1 MVAPRRDTFF
11 TMRALFAVSV
21 ACVVAGCGLSLG
33 VDEVSPGPAPS
44 VSPTPAPTPNPPPT
58 GGPTPPSVVDA
69 AVGVDGGDLDAA
81 VVDASDGAVVLPADP
96 TKVSVSYAAGKNA
109 VVYAFDFTTATFT
122 AQTSTGCPSAE
133 ETAVMADGTVYV
145 TSSDSRD
152 LFKWTAGAGC
162 ARVGTNLGLPFALG
176 TAELS
181 GVEELVGYRNG
192 DYVKV
197 DRATGAVT
205 TITAGALGTLRP
217 SGDVTRIGTKG
228 YLAAQSG
235 TGNGALACPVGGDC
249 VVSVGLTD
257 GRPIALVK
265 HFVGLGIFGIAHSGG
280 QLLFYANGQVFPFD
294 PSTQVLGAALASTP
308 AGASFSGAGAPA
320 FPPR

>member
-1 MVAPRRDTFF
+1 M
-11 TMRALFAVSV
+11 MRALLAVSV
-21 ACVVAGCGLSLG
+21 ALVVAGCGLSLA
-33 VDEVSPGPAPS
+33 VDEVAPGPAPS
-44 VSPTPAPTPNPPPT
+44 ATSTTKPPP
-58 GGPTPPSVVDA
+58 GGGTTPPPVVDA
-69 AVGVDGGDLDAA
+69 AVVADGGEPDAIA
-81 VVDASDGAVVLPADP
+81 VDASDGAVVLPADP
-96 TKVSVSYAAGKNA
+96 NKVSLSYAAGKNA
-109 VVYAFDFTTATFT
+109 VVYAFDFTTSTFT

-133 ETAVMADGTVYV
+133 ETAVMGDGTVYV
-145 TSSDSRD
+145 TSSDSRE

-162 ARVGTNLGLPFALG
+162 ARVGGTNLSLPFALG
-176 TAELS
+176 TAELA
-181 GVEELVGYRNG
+181 GVEELVGYRGG

-197 DRATGAVT
+197 DRTTGAVT

-235 TGNGALACPVGGDC
+235 TGSGALACPVGGDC

-280 QLLFYANGQVFPFD
+280 VLLFYANGQVLPFD
-294 PSTQVLGAALASTP
+294 PSTQVLGAALASSP
-308 AGASFSGAGAPA
+308 VGASFSGAGAPA